1 MDFCTGSQDVRNG
14 VGIPFLGQEKKAIK
28 VNIVASVI
36 LKDIVKRFVKT
47 EVIHG
52 INLDINDREFLVLVG
67 PSGCGKSTVL
77 RLIAGLEKITKGEI
91 LIDGRLVNDIAP
103 KDRGAA
109 MVFQNYAL
117 YPHMDVFNN
126 MSFALKLNKTPKKEI
141 QRRVNEVAAILELS
155 DLLKRKPY
163 QLSGGQRQ
171 RVAMGRAMVRKPSV
185 FLFDEPLSNL
195 DAKLRTQMRT
205 EIKLLHQK
213 VQTTIV
219 YVTHDQVEAMTLADR
234 IVVMRDGYIEQIG
247 EPIDLFEKPANTFV
261 AGFIGSPPMNLV
273 QATIVHSDKGLK
285 LSFPGTLQI
294 PIPEKPD
301 SKIQDGMAV
310 IMGLRTEDLTL
321 DNGSKKFP
329 EEWKVDG
336 VVEVVE
342 PLGGETNMHV
352 NLQGAKFIARSE
364 GRRIIHVGEKMK
376 LAMNLE
382 HLHIFD
388 AKTSLSIY

>member
-1 MDFCTGSQDVRNG
+1 LIKSEQSFD
-14 VGIPFLGQEKKAIK
+14 IPFFGRPKKTIQ
-28 VNIVASVI
+28 VITMASVT
-36 LKDIVKRFVKT
+36 LKDIVKRFGKT

-52 INLDINDREFLVLVG
+52 VNLDIIDREFMVLVG

-77 RLIAGLEKITKGEI
+77 RLIAGLEKITKGDI
-91 LIDGRLVNDIAP
+91 LIDDRVVNDMAP

-126 MSFALKLNKTPKKEI
+126 MSFGLKLNKTPKSETR
-141 QRRVNEVAAILELS
+141 QRVNEVADILELS

-171 RVAMGRAMVRKPSV
+171 RVAMGRAMVRKPSI

-213 VQTTIV
+213 VQTTII

-247 EPIDLFEKPANTFV
+247 KPIELFQKPDNTFV

-273 QATIVHSDKGLK
+273 QARIVHSDSGLK
-285 LSFPGTLQI
+285 LHFPGALQL

-301 SKIQDGMAV
+301 SEIQDGMEV
-310 IMGLRTEDLTL
+310 VMGLRTEDLTV
-321 DNGSKKFP
+321 DNGGKRFP
-329 EEWKVDG
+329 EEWNVDG

-342 PLGGETNMHV
+342 PLGGETNMHMD
-352 NLQGAKFIARSE
+352 LQGAKFIARSE
-364 GRRIIHVGEKMK
+364 GRRIINVGEKIK
-376 LAMNLE
+376 LSLNLE

-388 AKTSLSIY
+388 AKTTLSIY

>member
-1 MDFCTGSQDVRNG
+1 M
-14 VGIPFLGQEKKAIK
+14 
-28 VNIVASVI
+28 ASVT
-36 LKDIVKRFVKT
+36 LKDIVKKFGKT

-52 INLDINDREFLVLVG
+52 VNLDISDREFVVLVG
-67 PSGCGKSTVL
+67 PSGCGKSTLL
-77 RLIAGLEKITKGEI
+77 RLVAGLEKVTKGDI
-91 LIDGRLVNDIAP
+91 LIDDRVVNDIAP

-126 MSFALKLNKTPKKEI
+126 MSFGLTLSKIPKTEI
-141 QRRVNEVAAILELS
+141 QRRVNEVADILELS

-171 RVAMGRAMVRKPSV
+171 RVAMGRAMVRKPSI

-205 EIKLLHQK
+205 EIKLLHK
-213 VQTTIV
+213 RVQTTII

-247 EPIDLFEKPANTFV
+247 KPIELFQKPDNTFV

-273 QATIVHSDKGLK
+273 PARIVHSDTGLK
-285 LSFPGTLQI
+285 LNFPGTLQI
-294 PIPEKPD
+294 PVPEKPS
-301 SKIQDGMAV
+301 SKIQDGMEV
-310 IMGLRTEDLTL
+310 IMGLRTEDLTI
-321 DNGSKKFP
+321 DNGGKRFP

-342 PLGGETNMHV
+342 PLGGETNMHID
-352 NLQGAKFIARSE
+352 LLGTKFIAKSE
-364 GRRIIHVGEKMK
+364 GRRTINVDEKIK
-376 LAMNLE
+376 LALNLE

-388 AKTSLSIY
+388 AETSLSIY

>member
-14 VGIPFLGQEKKAIK
+14 VGIPLLGQEKKAIK

-171 RVAMGRAMVRKPSV
+171 RVAMGRAMVRNPSV

-273 QATIVHSDKGLK
+273 QATIVHSDTGLK

-301 SKIQDGMAV
+301 SKIRDGMAV